1 MARVRRDIII
11 ITIITII
18 IIFVFAVHILLGA
31 ARVDGPMS
39 TARVNHGHNNN
50 AVANGHSECRAV
62 TVTDGEEGKKQL
74 KKINRNIIKKEIH
87 RPRRE
92 APSRLARL
100 FLSPAERYEHYRATA
115 IQGHT
120 MKRGVVR
127 AAVGTLLV
135 QAIPPLHCI
144 ARYTIYTT
152 RDNRWRYRGKTIVGD
167 VSAAFS
173 AALRRRPRVPSSC
186 RAYSG
191 AEGRPSCEPTR

>member
-39 TARVNHGHNNN
+39 TACVNHGHNNN

-115 IQGHT
+115 IQGHHDEAGRCARSCWHT
-120 MKRGVVR
+120 PRASDPTASLYSSVHDLHDARQSMAIPRQDNRRRCFGRVQRCSAAAAPCSIIVSRLQWRGR
-127 AAVGTLLV
+127 AALL
-135 QAIPPLHCI
+135 
-144 ARYTIYTT
+144 
-152 RDNRWRYRGKTIVGD
+152 
-167 VSAAFS
+167 
-173 AALRRRPRVPSSC
+173 
-186 RAYSG
+186 
-191 AEGRPSCEPTR
+191 